1 MKILIVGGG
10 GVTKIFKNWPEYALS
25 SYFVRRGHEV
35 ISWSALGKYP
45 MSIPEEV
52 IDGILVKRFR
62 FSFHNRLPMVR
73 SIPTWSFF
81 KSYLTEEFDVLHM
94 HHLENILNTFVLKC
108 AYLKRKP
115 MVFTSHDPFFSS
127 NYPLLG
133 LKRAKIYEK
142 FCSRVD
148 TVIALS
154 PIEKELIIK
163 KFNTNEEKL
172 AVIPNGVFLEEYK
185 KPKNLVSRDKYGIPD
200 DAKLLLFVGQLR
212 KFKGADYLIKAFK
225 ILCDFNKKL
234 YLIIKTQVPRLL
246 PEYQSM
252 AQRLEI
258 SDKVVFVSEN
268 LPQPDLVDLYHSCDI
283 YVHPSLA
290 ECLSLVILEAMAC
303 GKPVVATNV
312 GGTSYEVIDGKT
324 GFLVKPGNARELSEK
339 IKILT
344 DDPELMNF
352 MGKNGRERVKRNF
365 TWESAAEKTL
375 NLYRCFV
382 G

>member
-25 SYFVRRGHEV
+25 SYFVKRGHEV

-45 MSIPEEV
+45 MNIPEEI

-81 KSYLTEEFDVLHM
+81 RSYLTEEFDVLHM
-94 HHLENILNTFVLKC
+94 HHLENIFNTFVLNC

-127 NYPLLG
+127 DYPLLG

-142 FCSRVD
+142 FCSKVD
-148 TVIALS
+148 MVIALS
-154 PIEKELIIK
+154 PIEKELIVK
-163 KFNTNEEKL
+163 KFDINEEKL
-172 AVIPNGVFLEEYK
+172 AVIPNGVFFEEYK
-185 KPKNLVSRDKYGIPD
+185 KPRKLISRGKYGVPN
-200 DAKLLLFVGQLR
+200 DATLLLFVGQLR
-212 KFKGADYLIKAFK
+212 KFKGVDYLIKAFK
-225 ILCDFNKKL
+225 ILCDFNKNI
-234 YLIIKTQVPRLL
+234 YLLIKAQVPLL
-246 PEYQSM
+246 LSEYQSM
-252 AQRLEI
+252 VRSLGI
-258 SDKVVFVSEN
+258 SDKVVFTSEN
-268 LPQPDLVDLYHSCDI
+268 LSQSDLVDLYHSCDI

-312 GGTSYEVIDGKT
+312 GGTSYEVIDGET
-324 GFLVKPGNARELSEK
+324 GFLVKPRNARELSDK
-339 IKILT
+339 IKTLI
-344 DDPELMNF
+344 DDPELMRY

-365 TWESAAEKTL
+365 TWELAGEKTL
-375 NLYRCFV
+375 NLYRNLL